1 MGLLHRMLADGV
13 SEPAPR
19 KSITF
24 ESPEAYATR
33 MALEKK
39 YLQENQ
45 VPPEERRQWI
55 AECRRRIKRQSAL
68 GKGGGDA
75 AQRTAQ

>member
-1 MGLLHRMLADGV
+1 MDGLG
-13 SEPAPR
+13 E
-19 KSITF
+19 
-24 ESPEAYATR
+24 
-33 MALEKK
+33 K

-55 AECRRRIKRQSAL
+55 AECRRRIKRQSASE
-68 GKGGGDA
+68 KGAGDA